1 MDTNIFS
8 NYLLSTQVYPS
19 IIRLLLIVSISV
31 WYSYVVVIAVGFSSF
46 GIVIV
51 VGLNIFRLNF
61 SWIWTEA
68 LSSSGVALY
77 SYPEIILKAVTYL
90 P

>member
-51 VGLNIFRLNF
+51 VGL
-61 SWIWTEA
+61 TEA